1 MDNFNKQEVKEAR
14 STEDY
19 ENYRNLFVST
29 YDAMTKARNVG
40 MRRGLLLGG
49 LIVYA
54 YPKVKKFIKNKIDR
68 YNAGKDGE

>member
-54 YPKVKKFIKNKIDR
+54 YPKAKKFLQKKISD
-68 YNAGKDGE
+68 YNAREDGK